1 MTMTKIR
8 RAALSCGLC
17 LAALSVTGPAQAHG
31 PSRQKVKVER
41 VISVDPDACWQVV
54 GDFAALH
61 SWLPSVDSSDIIS
74 GDAATAG
81 AVRSVRVGDK
91 SLEETLKSVSTEK
104 RKLKYKISKENLE
117 ILPVNNYSSTL
128 TVSAEGEGCKV
139 TWLGAFYRGYP
150 NGNPPEHLN
159 DKAAIAAVTGLYN
172 LGLDSLKAKLEQTH

>member
-1 MTMTKIR
+1 MDR
-8 RAALSCGLC
+8 RAVLGFGIGLIVVSM
-17 LAALSVTGPAQAHG
+17 AGTAQAHG
-31 PSRQKVKVER
+31 PSRQKVTVER
-41 VISVDPDACWQVV
+41 VISAHPDACWQLV
-54 GDFAALH
+54 GDFGALH
-61 SWLPSVDSSDIIS
+61 SWLPPVDSSDVIS
-74 GDAATAG
+74 GDAMQAG
-81 AVRSVRVGDK
+81 AVRLVIVGDK
-91 SLEETLKSVSTEK
+91 SLEETLKSVSAK
-104 RKLKYKISKENLE
+104 KHKLKYKISKENLD